1 MKRTEKL
8 DGDKELLLFTQAD
21 GTPVWTTHAQIKLT
35 RAELEEKAAK
45 LKTARH
51 FGKLQNVVGAVRTLV
66 NAWLETVFE
75 ELTPESVREKGE
87 QAVGEWIV
95 AEGYSFHR
103 DGLTWIVKRQ
113 GSVVVE
119 LPIDIDPS
127 IREEVLFM
135 MKMEEV

>member
-1 MKRTEKL
+1 MKRTERL
-8 DGDKELLLFTQAD
+8 DNDRELLLFTQAD
-21 GTPVWTTHAQIKLT
+21 GTPVWTTAGQLKLT
-35 RAELEEKAAK
+35 RSDLEERVAK

-51 FGKLQNVVGAVRTLV
+51 FGKLQNVVGSIRSLV

-75 ELTPESVREKGE
+75 ELAPESVREKGE
-87 QAVGEWIV
+87 QAMGEWIV

-113 GSVVVE
+113 GTVVVE
-119 LPIDIDPS
+119 LPIDIDAS

-135 MKMEEV
+135 MRMEEA